1 MPTDVSP
8 VRALVVNQHTRWDT
22 SIDAGKE
29 FAAQLKA
36 YGVSTRAVERARAP
50 RGTPV
55 LASVQGRR
63 LDSIV
68 KSMLLPSDNDY
79 AEALHRLVAL
89 RMGYASHLV
98 GCGRGPAQ
106 GARRVW
112 ASTSAPP
119 GSTTAAACPA
129 PTG

>member
-1 MPTDVSP
+1 MRSSSTST
-8 VRALVVNQHTRWDT
+8 RRWDT
-22 SIDAGKE
+22 SIDAGKV

-36 YGVSTRAVERARAP
+36 YGVRTRAVERARAATRQRPCWP
-50 RGTPV
+50 RCRAGGWTT
-55 LASVQGRR
+55 
-63 LDSIV
+63 IV
-68 KSMLLPSDNDY
+68 KRMLLPSDNDY

-89 RMGYASHLV
+89 RMGYAATWSGAAAAQRKVL
-98 GCGRGPAQ
+98 RG
-106 GARRVW
+106 W